1 MLGAYSALIDIFV
14 NFYEEETRYAVFTYA
29 SILIKITSPSQQRKV
44 APNTF
49 EVE

>member
-1 MLGAYSALIDIFV
+1 MLGTYSGLIDIFV
-14 NFYEEETRYAVFTYA
+14 NFYEEETRNAVFTYE
-29 SILIKITSPSQQRKV
+29 SFLIKFTCPSQQRKV